1 VLNRIVT
8 KHEPPFDFDSVILS
22 RRNARGWTQ
31 AELAEKLGVTN
42 VTISRWEKRKVTP
55 SSAAWG
61 KFLDVAGDGPEA
73 AQMSDRRRALTQRP
87 VDFLGNGLAVQALIE
102 GERLAFGHLTNP
114 AFATEIA
121 KIDPLPHQRIAVYE
135 HMLNQPR
142 LRFLLADDAGAGKTI
157 MTGLY
162 IREMLA
168 RRLIKRI
175 LIVPPAGLVGNWQNE
190 LSELFGL
197 EFSVVEMSS
206 SKKSLNPFLDGET
219 SNQLI
224 CSVDTLRGDRA
235 FSKLAEE
242 GVTPFDLVVFDE
254 AHKLSCRQDADLTIR
269 RSARYELAE
278 ALAGVSNPRS
288 KRHLDWSARH
298 LLLLTATPHM
308 GKEYPYFALWRLL
321 DPQTFST
328 LEAFTVI
335 PKESRERHFV
345 RRTKE
350 EMITFDGKPL
360 YPKRNTDTFS
370 YDLTQGEVSE
380 QALYDKTT
388 EYLRYV
394 YNHAKLL
401 KNNAAQLAL
410 GVFQRRLA
418 SSTYALL
425 RSLERRAEKLDRV
438 IDDVIS
444 GKIDIAELARR
455 AAKLTQDDDP
465 FDARTADEEKAGDG
479 EEENEQLE
487 ETILGNFVATTI
499 NDLQVEKEYV
509 TGLIDLARAVQAS
522 GQESKFDRLRGIIED
537 KRFRN
542 EKLLVFT
549 EHRDT
554 LNYLNNRLK
563 GLGFTGQIAS
573 IHGGMHYQ
581 ERGQQVAYFRKPIE
595 EGGARIMVCTDA
607 AGEGINLQFCW
618 VMVNYD
624 VPWNPARLEQRMGRI
639 HRYGQKRSEV
649 FIVNLV
655 AGTTREGRVVKTLLE
670 KMEIIRKEL
679 KSEKVFDVVGRI
691 FEGTSITDYMRRALD
706 GEDLDAVTRDLGGR
720 LTKEQ
725 VTALAEQERHLYG
738 GGGDVAARLPGLKE
752 KMASEVYSQLLPGY
766 VRQFV
771 QDAVPVLH
779 LRMNPI
785 GEGERFR
792 ITPGRR
798 GALDPLLTVLA
809 DRSAAHFEVT
819 FSRPMRGDT
828 GPLWLHPG
836 EPVFDCFRDLLDQAA
851 QEDAS
856 RGAVF
861 VDPQTRSSYLLHLAK
876 ATIIRRADPTLT
888 ALGKD
893 EVLENALV
901 GIRQTEDGSFELRPV
916 EEFLILEP
924 RMGGLPPDGQRLALS
939 AAGRIEEARAYL
951 VGTVAR
957 DLARK
962 HRNQLNADLAE
973 RIEFVR
979 QGFFYDQ
986 KQLVEARA
994 LWSKR
999 RRDGHPSADR
1009 EIECIREQQLAWEAR
1024 FREAEET
1031 ILREPALIGVGPV
1044 EFIAHVLVRP
1054 AGEGESSLHFDEEVE
1069 RIAMEVAMAH
1079 ERAVG
1084 ATVHDVHTPVLALKA
1099 GLNSPWPGFDAL
1111 SIRPDGSRRCIEIKG
1126 SARQANI
1133 HISANE
1139 WAAAANRRGDYWL
1152 YTVFDC
1158 ASPLPRLIAVQDPFG
1173 NLIEKAEGFELAAT
1187 DILQYGQSL

>member
-1 VLNRIVT
+1 
-8 KHEPPFDFDSVILS
+8 
-22 RRNARGWTQ
+22 
-31 AELAEKLGVTN
+31 
-42 VTISRWEKRKVTP
+42 
-55 SSAAWG
+55 
-61 KFLDVAGDGPEA
+61 
-73 AQMSDRRRALTQRP
+73 
-87 VDFLGNGLAVQALIE
+87 
-102 GERLAFGHLTNP
+102 
-114 AFATEIA
+114 
-121 KIDPLPHQRIAVYE
+121 
-135 HMLNQPR
+135 
-142 LRFLLADDAGAGKTI
+142 
-157 MTGLY
+157 
-162 IREMLA
+162 
-168 RRLIKRI
+168 
-175 LIVPPAGLVGNWQNE
+175 
-190 LSELFGL
+190 LFGL
-197 EFSVVEMSS
+197 EFSVIEMSS
-206 SKKSLNPFLDGET
+206 AKKAINPFLDGEN

-235 FSKLAEE
+235 FSKLSEE
-242 GVTPFDLVVFDE
+242 SVVPYDLVVFDE
-254 AHKLSCRQDADLTIR
+254 AHKLSCRQDADLTVR

-288 KRHLDWSARH
+288 KRHLNWSARH

-321 DPQTFST
+321 EPQTFST
-328 LEAFTVI
+328 LEAFTSI
-335 PKESRERHFV
+335 PKESRERFFV

-360 YPKRNTDTFS
+360 YPKRNTDTFC
-370 YDLTQGEVSE
+370 YELTQGEVSE

-388 EYLRYV
+388 DYLRFV
-394 YNHAKLL
+394 YNLAKLL

-425 RSLERRAEKLDRV
+425 RSLERRSEKLDRV
-438 IDDVIS
+438 IDDVLS

-455 AAKLTQDDDP
+455 AAKLTNDDDP
-465 FDARTADEEKAGDG
+465 FDAHTADEEKGGDG

-487 ETILGNFVATTI
+487 ETILGSFVATTI
-499 NDLQVEKEYV
+499 NDLHVEKEYV
-509 TGLIDLARAVQAS
+509 TGLIDLAREVQAS
-522 GQESKFDRLRGIIED
+522 GQESKFDRLRSIIED

-554 LNYLNNRLK
+554 LSYLTNRLE
-563 GLGFTGQIAS
+563 GLGFTGHIAS

-581 ERGQQVAYFRKPIE
+581 ERGRQVAYFRKPID

-649 FIVNLV
+649 FIMNLV
-655 AGTTREGRVVKTLLE
+655 AGTTREGRVVKTLLD
-670 KMEIIRKEL
+670 KMEVIRKEL
-679 KSEKVFDVVGRI
+679 KSEKVFDVIGRV

-706 GEDLDAVTRDLGGR
+706 GEDLQAVTRELGGR

-725 VTALAEQERHLYG
+725 VIALAEQERHLYG

-771 QDAVPVLH
+771 QDAAPVLH
-779 LRMNPI
+779 LRMNPVSD
-785 GEGERFR
+785 GERFR
-792 ITPGRR
+792 ITPARK
-798 GALDPLLTVLA
+798 GALDPLLSVLA
-809 DRSAAHFEVT
+809 DRSADRFEVT
-819 FSRPMRGDT
+819 FSRPSRGEI
-828 GPLWLHPG
+828 GPVWLHPG
-836 EPVFDCFRDLLDQAA
+836 EPVYDCFRDLLDQAA
-851 QEDAS
+851 GADAW

-861 VDPQTRSSYLLHLAK
+861 VDPLTRCSYLLHLAK

-888 ALGKD
+888 ALGKN

-901 GIRQTEDGSFELRPV
+901 GIRQSEDGSFEVRPV

-924 RMGGLPPDGQRLALS
+924 RKGGLPSDAQRLAVS
-939 AAGRIEEARAYL
+939 AAGRIEEAKAYL
-951 VGTVAR
+951 IGTVAR
-957 DLARK
+957 DLSRK
-962 HRNQLNADLAE
+962 HRNQLNTDLAE

-979 QGFFYDQ
+979 QGFFFEQ

-994 LWSKR
+994 IWSKR
-999 RRDGHPSADR
+999 RRDAHPSADR
-1009 EIECIREQQLAWEAR
+1009 EIERIREQQRAWESR
-1024 FREAEET
+1024 FKEAEQT

-1069 RIAMEVAMAH
+1069 RIAMEIAMAH
-1079 ERAVG
+1079 ERALG
-1084 ATVHDVHTPVLALKA
+1084 AKVYDVHTPELALKA
-1099 GLNSPWPGFDAL
+1099 GLNTPWPGFDVL
-1111 SIRPDGSRRCIEIKG
+1111 SHRLDGSKRCIEVKG
-1126 SARQANI
+1126 SAKRSNI
-1133 HISANE
+1133 RISPNE
-1139 WAAAANRRGDYWL
+1139 WACAANRRSEYWL
-1152 YTVFDC
+1152 YAVFDC
-1158 ASPLPRLIAVQDPFG
+1158 ASANPQLIAVQDPFIK
-1173 NLIEKAEGFELAAT
+1173 LIEKADGFELDARQIISVGERFIA
-1187 DILQYGQSL
+1187 